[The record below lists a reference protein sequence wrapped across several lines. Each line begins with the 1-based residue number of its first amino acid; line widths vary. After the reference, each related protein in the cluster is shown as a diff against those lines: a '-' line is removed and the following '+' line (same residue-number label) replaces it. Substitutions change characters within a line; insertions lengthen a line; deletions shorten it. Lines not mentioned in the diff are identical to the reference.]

1 MLIGEYME
9 EIIKTSIKG
18 RYDALFNAYMIKDE
32 KIKEEI
38 DTLFKKI
45 NEFGEQYN
53 SIEKFESDFQADKL
67 NQEYINLFTKIA
79 TSCKP
84 IVYESNNNVKDNSHP
99 ILDELASD
107 AKYIADDLTMPAR
120 RKARE
125 EFDKKMR
132 DTPLGKIEQAN
143 NMRYLFKR
151 IFKK

>member
-53 SIEKFESDFQADKL
+53 SVENFERDFQADKL

>member
-1 MLIGEYME
+1 ME

-18 RYDALFNAYMIKDE
+18 RYDAFFNAYEIKDT

-38 DTLFKKI
+38 DALFKRI
-45 NEFGEQYN
+45 NEFGEKYN
-53 SIEKFESDFQADKL
+53 SSEEFESAFQKSPL
-67 NQEYINLFTKIA
+67 NQEYIDLFTKIA

-84 IVYESNNNVKDNSHP
+84 IVYESNGEVKDNNHP
-99 ILDELASD
+99 VLDEIASD
-107 AKYIADDLTMPAR
+107 AKYLAKDLTMPAR

-125 EFDKKMR
+125 EFDQKMR

>member
-45 NEFGEQYN
+45 NEFGEKYN
-53 SIEKFESDFQADKL
+53 SVENFERDFQADKL